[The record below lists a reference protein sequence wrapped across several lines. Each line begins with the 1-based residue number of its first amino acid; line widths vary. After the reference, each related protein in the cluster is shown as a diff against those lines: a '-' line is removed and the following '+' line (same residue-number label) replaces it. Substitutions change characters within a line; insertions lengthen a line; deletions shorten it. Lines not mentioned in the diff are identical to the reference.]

1 MKRNIVIAA
10 LTATALIGGGTA
22 TALAVA
28 SDDDGASTR
37 ADVRVAA
44 DRAGDDDRDDRGD
57 RDDRDETAVV
67 AKGGVTAADAVT
79 AALRHT
85 PGTAASVDLEDDGAG
100 AWDVEVLKS
109 DGTEF
114 TVTVSPDT
122 GKVVGAHRDSDD
134 DGDDAE
140 DRAEVAALKGA
151 TTDAREAALAAAA
164 KGTVTEVSLDDD
176 DAGQGVVWKVDTTKG
191 DWKVDLTTGRLT
203 ADRDED

>member
-28 SDDDGASTR
+28 SDDDAASTR

-44 DRAGDDDRDDRGD
+44 DRDDRS
-57 RDDRDETAVV
+57 ESEV
-67 AKGGVTAADAVT
+67 AARSGVTAADAVA
-79 AALRHT
+79 AALKHT
-85 PGTAASVDLEDDGAG
+85 PGTAASVDLDDDGAG
-100 AWDVEVLKS
+100 VWDVDVLKS
-109 DGTEF
+109 DGTEY

-122 GKVVGAHRDSDD
+122 GKVVGAHKDDDDDSDAD
-134 DGDDAE
+134 D

-151 TTDAREAALAAAA
+151 KTDAREAALAAAA

-176 DAGQGVVWKVDTTKG
+176 DDSGAVVWSVDTTKG
-191 DWKVDLTTGRLT
+191 EWKVDLGTGRLT

>member
-22 TALAVA
+22 TALAVS
-28 SDDDGASTR
+28 SDDDGSTR

-44 DRAGDDDRDDRGD
+44 DRAADDDDRDD
-57 RDDRDETAVV
+57 RDDRDETAVA
-67 AKGGVTAADAVT
+67 AKGDVTAADAIA

-100 AWDVEVLKS
+100 TWDVDVLKS
-109 DGTEF
+109 DGTEY

-122 GKVVGAHRDSDD
+122 GKVVGAHKDNDD
-134 DGDDAE
+134 DGDAE

-151 TTDAREAALAAAA
+151 KTDAREAALAAAA

-176 DAGQGVVWKVDTTKG
+176 DDSRAVVWNVDTAKG
-191 DWKVDLTTGRLT
+191 DWKVDLATGNVT

>member
-28 SDDDGASTR
+28 SDGGSASTR
-37 ADVRVAA
+37 ADVRGA
-44 DRAGDDDRDDRGD
+44 DDDNDDRTD
-57 RDDRDETAVV
+57 ADFAAQSD
-67 AKGGVTAADAVT
+67 VTAADALA

-85 PGTAASVDLEDDGAG
+85 PGTAASVDLDDDGAG
-100 AWDVEVLKS
+100 AWDVDVIKG
-109 DGTEF
+109 DGTEYS
-114 TVTVSPDT
+114 VTVSPDT
-122 GKVVGAHRDSDD
+122 GKVVGAHQDIDD
-134 DGDDAE
+134 DNDAD

-151 TTDAREAALAAAA
+151 KTDAREAALAAAA

-176 DAGQGVVWKVDTTKG
+176 DDSRAVVWSVDTTKG
-191 DWKVDLTTGRLT
+191 EWKVDLTTGKVT

>member
-22 TALAVA
+22 TALAVS
-28 SDDDGASTR
+28 SDDDGSTR

-44 DRAGDDDRDDRGD
+44 DRAADDDDRDD
-57 RDDRDETAVV
+57 RDDRDETAVA
-67 AKGGVTAADAVT
+67 AKGDVTAADAIA

-100 AWDVEVLKS
+100 AWDVEVIKG
-109 DGTEF
+109 DGTEW

-122 GKVVGAHRDSDD
+122 GKVVGAHKDNDD

-151 TTDAREAALAAAA
+151 KTDAREAALAAAT

-176 DAGQGVVWKVDTTKG
+176 DDSRAVVWNVDTTKG
-191 DWKVDLTTGRLT
+191 DWKVDLTTGNVT